1 METESVVIFKV
12 NTTEAVQSVGD
23 LRENIKLLNAQLN
36 ATTDAEA
43 QAAGATQKLVIGS
56 DEYKKTLQEL
66 TVNQNALKNAMNG
79 TSADFDDVM
88 RSAKGV
94 GVTYNSLVSQL
105 KTMKQEIRN
114 VNVSTVEGRDEFK
127 RQAEAIKA
135 VTDQLKAMDA
145 DMGNYQRNVGN
156 YKSAWDGFEKGLQ
169 NMPPMLGKVKNAG
182 ENLNKSMKLLSTNP
196 VMAVI
201 SLLLPLVM
209 KLVGALKENAKV
221 TESLNKVMQALQ
233 PVMDVLD
240 AAFEKIADVVSRIVD
255 WFAELMAN
263 SGDTFKNIIA
273 GAVGVGNTIVQYMLT
288 PVRAAISAFKSL
300 GGIVKAIQEGNW
312 KAVKESAGEA
322 WEGIK
327 EAFSKGFSFKENFQ
341 KGKEI
346 GEQFL
351 AGLEGDGTKA
361 KKAGAG
367 VGKDV
372 AEGIK
377 AGLDDEIDGLEES
390 VEKYIDAINKANKE
404 RKARMQD
411 EIKDGE
417 DLLKRRLSWN
427 NILAAD
433 EEEKATKAYELQ
445 RAANEQKLA
454 LLKNYIEEA
463 EAAEDYAGAAEAY
476 KQKVDLEVQMEQNAY
491 VEKKR
496 IADKE
501 AKEQEARQ
509 KNMISIYQQSSKSIT
524 SILGTIADAYE
535 EQAEGNEEAT
545 KKVKALRITAAI
557 IDTISGALAAFT
569 TAQQLG
575 PIAGPIVGAINAA
588 AVTATGIAEIAKI
601 KSTKVGSSDSS
612 GSGATVPGASV
623 QAPATTVDLPEV
635 RNVTTA
641 SEEDRMER
649 MASSNKVYILNS
661 DLEANAE
668 YHQTQVAEATF

>member
-1 METESVVIFKV
+1 MEIDSTVIFKV
-12 NTTEAVQSVGD
+12 STGEAVQSIGD
-23 LRENIKLLNAQLN
+23 LRENIRELNKALNGYDVVVDGTKQHVEGLTIGTDQYDEAVKQL
-36 ATTDAEA
+36 TE
-43 QAAGATQKLVIGS
+43 
-56 DEYKKTLQEL
+56 
-66 TVNQNALKNAMNG
+66 NQNALRIAMNG
-79 TSADFDDVM
+79 NVKDMKDLSNQ
-88 RSAKGV
+88 AKGV
-94 GVTYNSLVSQL
+94 GTTYNSLVAQMKSL
-105 KTMKQEIRN
+105 KQQIRN
-114 VNVSTVEGRDEFK
+114 VDVSTEEGKQKFSALALE
-127 RQAEAIKA
+127 INS
-135 VTDQLKAMDA
+135 VNDQLKAMDA

-156 YKSAWDGFEKGLQ
+156 YKSAWGGFEEGLK

-221 TESLNKVMQALQ
+221 TESLNKVMKALQ

-288 PVRAAISAFKSL
+288 PVRSAIAAFKSL
-300 GGIVKAIQEGNW
+300 GNIIKAIQEGNW

-351 AGLEGDGTKA
+351 AGLQGDGTKA

-433 EEEKATKAYELQ
+433 EDEKATKAYELQ

-454 LLKNYIEEA
+454 LLNAYIEEA